1 MNYDR
6 MSDLEIARY
15 LVCSI
20 PAGRWTNYGEIAD
33 AIDALSPGRELNAAS
48 NPGWRVAMT
57 LLPLPSDA
65 APWHRLRNKDGVY
78 VPPGSPPNA
87 KERQREM
94 DDRLRAEGCRVD
106 MTGFADPRNWIGER
120 ELVRLAMPA
129 EQRAQVEEAEHA
141 RRERV
146 RRELEERRARQRE
159 AEAQRRAW
167 LKRKRPLSGSGAA
180 GAAAGFDPPIDRGR
194 PVHLSGRGSGGA
206 ARHRHA
212 RRRRRRTGR
221 RVRLTAG

>member
-20 PAGRWTNYGEIAD
+20 PAGRWNKYGEIAD
-33 AIDALSPGRELNAAS
+33 AIEALSPGRELNADSRA
-48 NPGWRVAMT
+48 GWRVAMT

-106 MTGFADPRNWIGER
+106 MTGFAEPGNWVGGAGADPAGDG
-120 ELVRLAMPA
+120 
-129 EQRAQVEEAEHA
+129 
-141 RRERV
+141 
-146 RRELEERRARQRE
+146 RRARAAGRGGRACPEGACSRVQE
-159 AEAQRRAW
+159 A
-167 LKRKRPLSGSGAA
+167 SGASA
-180 GAAAGFDPPIDRGR
+180 
-194 PVHLSGRGSGGA
+194 
-206 ARHRHA
+206 
-212 RRRRRRTGR
+212 
-221 RVRLTAG
+221 